1 MVFRPFIPVSTCV
14 AQNPIKKKMKTKM
27 KKAALA
33 RVILQRAEIA
43 IQSLE
48 TLNMQMYP
56 LSMQITY

>member
-1 MVFRPFIPVSTCV
+1 
-14 AQNPIKKKMKTKM
+14 M